1 MPAILNEAVP
11 ATTQNVD
18 AEIQA
23 TLKSA
28 NKYTGIP
35 SSTNKTKYKKCTKK
49 LISSFQIYLNL
60 FHILLEHRA
69 NKSALTFMVN

>member
-28 NKYTGIP
+28 NKYTGWLDKNISLKHCIM
-35 SSTNKTKYKKCTKK
+35 SSQIQIFDLIFTLYK
-49 LISSFQIYLNL
+49 IIL
-60 FHILLEHRA
+60 FKHSKWYSE
-69 NKSALTFMVN
+69 NVFW

>member
-28 NKYTGIP
+28 NKYTGIL
-35 SSTNKTKYKKCTKK
+35 SSTNNKVEEMYKEIDIK
-49 LISSFQIYLNL
+49 LSNIFELVSYSVRTQG
-60 FHILLEHRA
+60 
-69 NKSALTFMVN
+69 K